1 MDLALHGQKPTKQF
15 VLDRWFQKLP
25 NALVATSLNHFHV
38 GTKED
43 VQLQP
48 QHSDP
53 HQTLEEQR
61 LTAPSLQEHK
71 GCTLPRD
78 EGQKKLP
85 RKALRMLSNA
95 FAKVTIDELQISDS
109 NAKTYKK
116 PKKTK
121 KRSATEQLTSE
132 STRGRASTGVEDS
145 GGRHVHKRRRL
156 RGTKKS
162 RREAAAKWREHFA
175 QQRRREK
182 EIFAALPPPIP
193 GRYSLR
199 SQALLRKCESDERLL
214 QGLRAHPQVLA
225 MRQRAPQERNGSSKR
240 DSDAEMMEG
249 VVFEEC

>member
-1 MDLALHGQKPTKQF
+1 MDLTLHGRRPTKQF

-38 GTKED
+38 VTKED
-43 VQLQP
+43 VPLQP

-53 HQTLEEQR
+53 QQTSEEQR

-85 RKALRMLSNA
+85 RKAFRMLSNA
-95 FAKVTIDELQISDS
+95 FAKVTIDELQTSDS
-109 NAKTYKK
+109 NAKIYKK
-116 PKKTK
+116 PKK
-121 KRSATEQLTSE
+121 KRKSTTEQRISE
-132 STRGRASTGVEDS
+132 STHGRASTGVEDS

-175 QQRRREK
+175 QRRRREK
-182 EIFAALPPPIP
+182 EIFAALPPPTP

-199 SQALLRKCESDERLL
+199 SQALLKKCETDERLL
-214 QGLRAHPQVLA
+214 QGLGAHPQVLA
-225 MRQRAPQERNGSSKR
+225 MRQRAPQERHGGSSTR
-240 DSDAEMMEG
+240 DTDTDMMEE